1 MKLVLL
7 PGMDGTGTLFSEFIA
22 MLPGTYE
29 AVAVS
34 YPTEQ
39 YLPYSELEEIVRVAC
54 PTSEPFVLLAESF
67 STPLALQ
74 YAATNPT
81 NLAGLVLCAGF
92 AASPVK
98 GWRRFLGSL
107 LAPLMFHLP
116 LPNLAAKLWLVGP
129 DAPTS
134 LLVSVRDAISSVQPR
149 VLAARLR
156 AVLAS
161 DVRRAVGQIGVPILY
176 LQAKQD
182 RLVSASCLK
191 VIQWSKPDVA
201 VAVLDGPHLL
211 LQKHPLKAVEVVM
224 EFASRTLQAT
234 LPTASG

>member
-1 MKLVLL
+1 ML
-7 PGMDGTGTLFSEFIA
+7 PGMDGTGALFSEFIA
-22 MLPGTYE
+22 MLPATYE

-34 YPTEQ
+34 YPTER
-39 YLPYSELEEIVRVAC
+39 YLPYSELEKIVRVAC
-54 PTSEPFVLLAESF
+54 PTFEPFVLMAESF

-92 AASPVK
+92 ATSPVK

-107 LAPLMFHLP
+107 LAPLMFHIP
-116 LPNLAAKLWLVGP
+116 LTNLAAKLWLVGP

-134 LLVSVRDAISSVQPR
+134 LLMTVRDAISSVQPR

-161 DVRRAVGQIGVPILY
+161 DVRGSVAQIGVPILY
-176 LQAKQD
+176 IRAEQD
-182 RLVSASCLK
+182 RLVSAFCVEELCQLK
-191 VIQWSKPDVA
+191 PEMTVA
-201 VAVLDGPHLL
+201 ALEGPHLL
-211 LQKHPLKAVEVVM
+211 LQRQPQKAAEAVVG
-224 EFASRTLQAT
+224 FISSVRR
-234 LPTASG
+234 SGAA

>member
-7 PGMDGTGTLFSEFIA
+7 PGMDGTGALFSEFIA
-22 MLPGTYE
+22 MLPATFE

-39 YLPYSELEEIVRVAC
+39 YLPYQELKNIVRAAC
-54 PTSEPFVLLAESF
+54 PIFEPFVLMAESF

-92 AASPVK
+92 ATSPVK
-98 GWRRFLGSL
+98 GWRRFLCSL
-107 LAPLMFHLP
+107 LAPLMFRIP
-116 LPNLAAKLWLVGP
+116 PPNLAAKLWLVGP
-129 DAPTS
+129 DAPTP
-134 LLVSVRDAISSVQPR
+134 LLMAVRDAISAVQPW
-149 VLAARLR
+149 VLTARLR

-161 DVRRAVGQIGVPILY
+161 DVRGAVAQIGVPILY

-182 RLVSASCLK
+182 RLVSASCLE
-191 VIQWSKPDVA
+191 VIQRSKPDVA

-211 LQKHPLKAVEVVM
+211 LQKHPLRAAEVVV
-224 EFASRTLQAT
+224 EFVSHALQKQT
-234 LPTASG
+234 LP